1 MKYLVLALTIVC
13 VFILVTGVSYSQ
25 GRGMMGG
32 YGGYGMG
39 PGMMG
44 GQGCWGPG
52 MMGGYG
58 YGRTVQDEQ
67 CQKFLDDTAPLRK
80 ELHDKRFQYW
90 ETLRN
95 PKAKPDDVAAQ
106 EKAIRDLQEKIYSMN
121 PKGCWW

>member
-32 YGGYGMG
+32 YGGYGM
-39 PGMMG
+39 
-44 GQGCWGPG
+44 GPG

>member
-25 GRGMMGG
+25 GR
-32 YGGYGMG
+32 
-39 PGMMG
+39 
-44 GQGCWGPG
+44 G

-106 EKAIRDLQEKIYSMN
+106 EKAIRDLQEKIYSII
-121 PKGCWW
+121 GRIGV